1 MQNLRVFLSD
11 SLVRQ
16 ARLFEAMTDSLRLHL
31 SAEVAAHCWVG
42 GIRERTLVVVTDS
55 TAFFMLV
62 HYQQHDILKRINS
75 DFKTEL
81 ACPLNRLKTRIAKRP
96 PETKKAMQRPK
107 LSHDSGRDLAHAAA
121 TIADPEVRDALTRLA
136 ARAGKCVRN

>member
-1 MQNLRVFLSD
+1 MQKLRVFLSN

-31 SAEVAAHCWVG
+31 SAEVAEHCWVG

-62 HYQQHDILKRINS
+62 HYQQHDILKRLNS

-81 ACPLNRLKTRIAKRP
+81 ACPLNRLKTRIAKPP
-96 PETKKAMQRPK
+96 PETKKAIQRPK
-107 LSHDSGRDLAHAAA
+107 LSRDSGRDLARAAA
-121 TIADPEVRDALTRLA
+121 TIADPAVRDALTRLA
-136 ARAGKCVRN
+136 ARANRGVRN